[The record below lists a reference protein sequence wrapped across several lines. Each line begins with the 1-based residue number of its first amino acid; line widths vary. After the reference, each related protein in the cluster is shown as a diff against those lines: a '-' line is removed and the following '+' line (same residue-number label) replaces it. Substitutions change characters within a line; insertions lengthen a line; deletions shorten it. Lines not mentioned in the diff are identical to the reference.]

1 MPSAVPPWN
10 FGPFA
15 LDSTNACLWRGA
27 EAVALPSKTLGDVL
41 IDTVVGKEGKNP
53 FRIVSQPGC
62 RPIVEHPFHI
72 RGRHDTPL

>member
-27 EAVALPSKTLGDVL
+27 EAVTLPSKTLGDVL
-41 IDTVVGKEGKNP
+41 IDTVVGKE
-53 FRIVSQPGC
+53 VTGC
-62 RPIVEHPFHI
+62 EF
-72 RGRHDTPL
+72 